1 MEKTRE
7 GRDSEVEMA
16 RVSVGDKVSSLV
28 ALAVLV
34 VGLGIAGVGAYDY
47 VGQSTAV
54 ENAVT
59 VEATV
64 TETEVTEVSKR
75 RGGTE
80 YDPDVRFR
88 YTYEGERYVS
98 ENLFPAT
105 VTPDYGTREE
115 AESVLEGY
123 GTEATTEA
131 YVNPESPEEAFLKN
145 ETTKTPLTVAVM
157 GLFMGLL
164 GGTSF
169 VKSFKR

>member
-1 MEKTRE
+1 
-7 GRDSEVEMA
+7 MA

-123 GTEATTEA
+123 GTEATWGVRQPRVAGGGVPQERDDEDAA
-131 YVNPESPEEAFLKN
+131 YGSRHGIVHGSIRRYIL
-145 ETTKTPLTVAVM
+145 
-157 GLFMGLL
+157 
-164 GGTSF
+164 
-169 VKSFKR
+169 R